1 MVSYLLNPLKI
12 KPYGNLNLGLISKLA
27 RRIADSEL
35 RLFCTVQK
43 SSALLPRYE
52 G

>member
-1 MVSYLLNPLKI
+1 MVSHLLNPLKI
-12 KPYGNLNLGLISKLA
+12 KPYGNLNFGLISKLS
-27 RRIADSEL
+27 RRIADSQL

-43 SSALLPRYE
+43 SSASLPEDE

>member
-1 MVSYLLNPLKI
+1 MVSHLLNPLKI
-12 KPYGNLNLGLISKLA
+12 KPYGNLNLGLIFKLLL
-27 RRIADSEL
+27 RMADDEL

-43 SSALLPRYE
+43 SSALLPTNK